1 MIRPECVPT
10 NAMDRRFMEQVLW
23 LARRMLGRT
32 APNPAVGAVIA
43 DATTGEVITRGWTQE
58 GGRPH
63 AEGHALARAGAGA
76 RGQTMYVSLE
86 PCSHHGRTPPCA
98 EAIVAAGMRRVVCAI
113 EDPNP
118 EIAGRGLAV
127 LRGAGIAVD
136 LGLCAEEARWM
147 AAGHIL
153 RMTQD
158 RPFVQLKIAVSGDGL
173 IAPGDGAP
181 RWVTG
186 PEARQFAHILR
197 ARADAIVVGRR
208 TVADDNPDLTCRLP
222 GLEGRSPR
230 RVILDGR
237 FRTPPTARMLQTA
250 ERVPVTIFGETRSNP
265 PAYPKGVEVRR
276 MPPRP
281 DGRLNLIVALES
293 LAAEGVTRVL
303 VEGGPTI
310 AHAFLE
316 ADLVDEVVIGQGTET
331 LGAQGRNPIGG
342 CGLEFLRNAGRWQTV
357 DERRVGADRLSV
369 HRRTGRLAAT
379 ARDAGVI
386 LPN

>member
-1 MIRPECVPT
+1 MVPSKCSPAPE
-10 NAMDRRFMEQVLW
+10 MDRRFMELALRV
-23 LARRMLGRT
+23 ARRMLGRT

-43 DATTGEVITRGWTQE
+43 DETTGGVIARGWTE
-58 GGRPH
+58 DGGRPH

-76 RGQTMYVSLE
+76 RGRTMYVSLE

-127 LRGAGIAVD
+127 LCQAGIAVD

-197 ARADAIVVGRR
+197 ARADAIMVGRR
-208 TVADDNPDLTCRLP
+208 TVADGNPESTCRRP
-222 GLEGRSPR
+222 GMEGRSPR
-230 RVILDGR
+230 RVILGAK
-237 FRTPPTARMLQTA
+237 FRTPPTARMLRTA
-250 ERVPVTIFGETRSNP
+250 KRVPVTIFGETGSDAP
-265 PAYPKGVEVRR
+265 HYPEGVEVRR
-276 MPPRP
+276 MPPGP
-281 DGRLNLIVALES
+281 DGRLS
-293 LAAEGVTRVL
+293 LAVTLECLSAEGVTRVL

-310 AHAFLE
+310 ADAFLK
-316 ADLVDEVVIGQGTET
+316 ADLVDEVVIGHGTEK
-331 LGAQGRNPIGG
+331 LGAIGRMPVGG
-342 CGLEFLRNAGRWQTV
+342 QGLEFLGDGDRWQTV
-357 DERRVGADRLSV
+357 DERSIGADRLSV
-369 HRRTGRLAAT
+369 HRRTGRFTRA
-379 ARDAGVI
+379 DH
-386 LPN
+386 

>member
-1 MIRPECVPT
+1 
-10 NAMDRRFMEQVLW
+10 MELA
-23 LARRMLGRT
+23 LRMARRMLGRT

-43 DATTGEVITRGWTQE
+43 DEATGEAITRSWTQQ

-63 AEGHALARAGAGA
+63 AEGHALIRAGARA
-76 RGQTMYVSLE
+76 RGQTMYVTLE

-98 EAIVAAGMRRVVCAI
+98 NAIVAAGIRRVVCAVQ
-113 EDPNP
+113 DPNP
-118 EIAGRGLAV
+118 EIAGRGIAV
-127 LRGAGIAVD
+127 LRDAGVAVE

-153 RMTQD
+153 RMTKD

-173 IAPGDGAP
+173 IAPGDGSP

-197 ARADAIVVGRR
+197 ARADAILVGRK

-222 GLEGRSPR
+222 GVEGRSPR
-230 RVILDGR
+230 RVILDAK

-250 ERVPVTIFGETRSNP
+250 ERVPVTIFGDTASTP
-265 PAYPKGVEVRR
+265 PPYPKGVEVRR
-276 MPPRP
+276 MPPGAN
-281 DGRLNLIVALES
+281 GRLSLAVALES

-310 AHAFLE
+310 AGAFL
-316 ADLVDEVVIGQGTET
+316 ADDLVDELVIAHGTEL
-331 LGAQGRNPIGG
+331 LGSKGRMPAGDR
-342 CGLEFLRNAGRWQTV
+342 GLEFLRQGGRWQTV
-357 DERRVGADRLSV
+357 DERRIGADRLSV
-369 HRRTGRLAAT
+369 HRRTDRFTGE
-379 ARDAGVI
+379 
-386 LPN
+386 PSS

>member
-1 MIRPECVPT
+1 MVSRKCSPAPE
-10 NAMDRRFMEQVLW
+10 MDRRFMELALRV
-23 LARRMLGRT
+23 ARRMLGRT

-43 DATTGEVITRGWTQE
+43 DETTGEVITRGWTQA

-76 RGQTMYVSLE
+76 RGRTMYVSLE

-127 LRGAGIAVD
+127 LRRAGIAVD

-197 ARADAIVVGRR
+197 ARADAILVGRR
-208 TVADDNPDLTCRLP
+208 TVADDNPELTCRLP

-230 RVILDGR
+230 RVILDAK
-237 FRTPPTARMLQTA
+237 FRTLPTARMLQTA
-250 ERVPVTIFGETRSNP
+250 ESVPVTIFGETGSSP
-265 PAYPKGVEVRR
+265 PPYPKGVEVRR
-276 MPPRP
+276 MPPGP
-281 DGRLNLIVALES
+281 QGRLNLVVALES

-310 AHAFLE
+310 ADAFLE
-316 ADLVDEVVIGQGTET
+316 ADLVDEVVIGHGTEK
-331 LGAQGRNPIGG
+331 LGAKGRQPVGNR
-342 CGLEFLRNAGRWQTV
+342 GLEFLRDPDRWQTV
-357 DERRVGADRLSV
+357 DARKIGADRLSV

-379 ARDAGVI
+379 TR
-386 LPN
+386 

>member
-1 MIRPECVPT
+1 MVSRKCSPAPE
-10 NAMDRRFMEQVLW
+10 MDRRFMAQALW

-43 DATTGEVITRGWTQE
+43 DETTGEVITRGWTQE

-127 LRGAGIAVD
+127 LRRAGIAVD

-197 ARADAIVVGRR
+197 ARADAILVGRR
-208 TVADDNPDLTCRLP
+208 TVADDNPELTCRLP
-222 GLEGRSPR
+222 GLECRSPR
-230 RVILDGR
+230 RVILDAH
-237 FRTPPTARMLQTA
+237 FRTPPTARMLESA
-250 ERVPVTIFGETRSNP
+250 GRVPVTIFGEAGMSAP
-265 PAYPKGVEVRR
+265 SYPRGVEVRR
-276 MPPRP
+276 MPPGP
-281 DGRLNLIVALES
+281 GGRLSLAVALES

-310 AHAFLE
+310 AEAFLK
-316 ADLVDEVVIGQGTET
+316 ADLVDEVVIGHGAEK
-331 LGAQGRNPIGG
+331 LGAAGRMPVGG
-342 CGLEFLRNAGRWQTV
+342 GGLEFLRDPEHWEMV
-357 DERRVGADRLSV
+357 DERRIGADRLSIY
-369 HRRTGRLAAT
+369 HRTGRFAPVA
-379 ARDAGVI
+379 
-386 LPN
+386 

>member
-1 MIRPECVPT
+1 MVRPECIPA
-10 NAMDRRFMEQVLW
+10 NAVDRLFMQMALR

-43 DATTGEVITRGWTQE
+43 NEATGEVITRGWTQQ

-63 AEGHALARAGAGA
+63 AEGHALVRAGIRA

-98 EAIVAAGMRRVVCAI
+98 DAIVAAGMRRVVCAI

-127 LRGAGIAVD
+127 LRQAGITVD

-153 RMTQD
+153 RMTRD

-173 IAPGDGAP
+173 IAPGEGAP

-197 ARADAIVVGRR
+197 ARADAILVGRR
-208 TVADDNPDLTCRLP
+208 TVADDNPELTCRLP
-222 GLEGRSPR
+222 GLDGRSPR
-230 RVILDGR
+230 RVILDAK

-250 ERVPVTIFGETRSNP
+250 ERVPVTIFGETGSSP
-265 PAYPKGVEVRR
+265 PPYPKGVEVRR
-276 MPPRP
+276 MPPGP
-281 DGRLNLIVALES
+281 QGRLNLVVALES

-310 AHAFLE
+310 ADAFLE
-316 ADLVDEVVIGQGTET
+316 ADLVDEVVIGYGTET
-331 LGAQGRNPIGG
+331 LGAKGRKPVGG
-342 CGLEFLRNAGRWQTV
+342 CGLEFLRDPDRWQTV
-357 DERRVGADRLSV
+357 DERRIGADRLSI
-369 HRRTGRLAAT
+369 HRRAGRLAAT
-379 ARDAGVI
+379 AR
-386 LPN
+386 

>member
-1 MIRPECVPT
+1 MASCKRNPAPEL
-10 NAMDRRFMEQVLW
+10 DRRFMELALRV
-23 LARRMLGRT
+23 ARRMLGRT

-63 AEGHALARAGAGA
+63 AEGHALAQAGAGA

-158 RPFVQLKIAVSGDGL
+158 RPFVQLKIAVSGDGR

-208 TVADDNPDLTCRLP
+208 TVADDNPELTCRLP
-222 GLEGRSPR
+222 GLERRSPR
-230 RVILDGR
+230 RVILDAR
-237 FRTPPTARMLQTA
+237 FRTPPTARMLETA
-250 ERVPVTIFGETRSNP
+250 GRVPVTIFGETGMSA

-276 MPPRP
+276 MPPGP
-281 DGRLNLIVALES
+281 DGRLSLAVALES

-310 AHAFLE
+310 ADAFLK
-316 ADLVDEVVIGQGTET
+316 ADLVDEVVIGHGTET
-331 LGAQGRNPIGG
+331 LGASGRMPVGSG
-342 CGLEFLRNAGRWQTV
+342 GLEFLRNDLRWQMV
-357 DERRVGADRLSV
+357 EERRIGADRISI
-369 HRRTGRLAAT
+369 HRRIERFPGT
-379 ARDAGVI
+379 A
-386 LPN
+386 